1 MHLAAF
7 PEAAESS
14 DLFQSSDS
22 SISGSSPDDDL
33 FSPPLHCEG
42 ELSFVTAIPCKWL

>member
-7 PEAAESS
+7 PEAAEPS

-22 SISGSSPDDDL
+22 STLGSSPDNDL
-33 FSPPLHCEG
+33 SSPPLHCEG
-42 ELSFVTAIPCKWL
+42 ELYFVIAILCE

>member
-22 SISGSSPDDDL
+22 SISGSFADNDLSSPA
-33 FSPPLHCEG
+33 LHCEG
-42 ELSFVTAIPCKWL
+42 ELYFVIAIPCKWL